1 MVARMPAPWASVRE
15 RCSVLLLSRPERR
28 AAAAE
33 RRAEAALERERYP
46 AVCLAERH
54 RAAIEAER
62 RRWLG
67 AYGEWHH

>member
-1 MVARMPAPWASVRE
+1 MRE
-15 RCSVLLLSRPERR
+15 RCAVLLLSRPERR

-46 AVCLAERH
+46 AVCLAELR
-54 RAAIEAER
+54 RAATEAER

-67 AYGEWHH
+67 AYGEWRR